1 MMQPRYFL
9 ILALFTVSLLTGCAQ
24 QQKTAN
30 NPTVP
35 AKDTGSQPQQ
45 NVQESKIPEFPTT
58 PPPQMASQPQH
69 NVQKSK
75 IPEFPT
81 ILPQQMASQSQQNV
95 QESKISEVPNESSAY
110 LALHPKQAQ
119 QMGLTTKTAP
129 IQPLSVA
136 VKPKDQVQASRQ
148 NQTEQK
154 QSPPQKLIN
163 DQISADMAEIDAAI
177 SPTKANSGLRLS
189 LEEAFQRAEARNP
202 QLLAALRNLNIS
214 YAGITIAAARPNP
227 QFSAQFGVGNI
238 YTVSSNPQQ
247 IGIAQTLE
255 LAGKRSKRISVAKSQ
270 YDLALLQYNSTRFD
284 LHGQVRRAYAEL
296 AASQA
301 SARSQQEQIQLLQR
315 LVYIARK
322 RFEAGAAPEAE
333 LLQAQL
339 ALNQTEPQLRQALER
354 IEQARIQFNGLLGD
368 NPTQNVQISD
378 PGIFA
383 LKVVKTVNKTELVP
397 APNAQLPTLNELL
410 ARAYKERLDLKIAQ
424 EQTAVAQQQLRL
436 ASAQRVPDPQL
447 SSGYLFTTA
456 NSPGVENTSGVFF
469 GATINLPIFYKQ
481 QGELA
486 QAHATIDQSQQ
497 QEKAV
502 QLQIAVD
509 VHAAYQALLI
519 ARETISKYQ
528 FQLLPASREV
538 LGLAQE
544 SYQVGK
550 TDLTS
555 VITIEQADQQNRSAY
570 VDAITAYQSSYADLE
585 KAIGTSVSF

>member
-9 ILALFTVSLLTGCAQ
+9 ILALFTVSLLTSCAH
-24 QQKTAN
+24 KTQHAN

-35 AKDTGSQPQQ
+35 VKDTESQPQQ
-45 NVQESKIPEFPTT
+45 NVQESKIPDFPTTPLQPMANQPQQNAQGVKIPEFPTT
-58 PPPQMASQPQH
+58 PPQQMGSQP
-69 NVQKSK
+69 
-75 IPEFPT
+75 
-81 ILPQQMASQSQQNV
+81 QQNV
-95 QESKISEVPNESSAY
+95 QESKTSEVPNESSAY

-119 QMGLTTKTAP
+119 QMGLTTKSAP
-129 IQPLSVA
+129 VA
-136 VKPKDQVQASRQ
+136 VKPKDQVQASQQ

-163 DQISADMAEIDAAI
+163 DQISTDMAEIDAAI

-214 YAGITIAAARPNP
+214 YAGITIAGARPNP
-227 QFSAQFGVGNI
+227 QVSAQFGVGNI

-247 IGIAQTLE
+247 FGISQTLE

-296 AASQA
+296 AAAQA
-301 SARSQQEQIQLLQR
+301 SARSQQEQIQLLQK

-354 IEQARIQFNGLLGD
+354 IEQARIQFNGVLGD

-383 LKVVKTVNKTELVP
+383 LKVVKTVKKTELVP
-397 APNAQLPTLNELL
+397 APNTQLPTLNELL

-424 EQTAVAQQQLRL
+424 QQTAVAQQQLRL

-456 NSPGVENTSGVFF
+456 NAPGVENTTGVFF
-469 GATINLPIFYKQ
+469 GVAVNLPIFYKQ

-486 QAHATIDQSQQ
+486 QAQATIDQSQQ

-550 TDLTS
+550 TNLAS
-555 VITIEQADQQNRSAY
+555 VITVEQADQQNRSAY